1 MQDINYGA
9 LSSAGMCIIKCAPP
23 EINVV
28 VMAKALFDCSSVNL
42 TFFFFFFFLFIS
54 RYTYSDGVHVSVT
67 AEAEGLFCGHNI

>member
-42 TFFFFFFFLFIS
+42 PFFFFFLFIS